1 MNSKVCKQISRQ
13 TKLILLEWVK
23 SLVSDEE
30 KDKVTAANLASLL
43 PDTNYFFVNR
53 QIRVSFYSPQWVRK
67 SLKKLVKLGYRVED
81 ITMQELEALVKAQQV
96 QHQY

>member
-23 SLVSDEE
+23 SLVPDEE
-30 KDKVTAANLASLL
+30 KEQVTASNLASLL

-53 QIRVSFYSPQWVRK
+53 QVRVSFYSPQWVRK
-67 SLKKLVKLGYRVED
+67 SIKKLVKLGHKVED

>member
-1 MNSKVCKQISRQ
+1 MNSKVCKKISRQ
-13 TKLILLEWVK
+13 SKIILLEWVK

-30 KDKVTAANLASLL
+30 KEKVTAANLASLL
-43 PDTNYFFVNR
+43 PDSNYFYVRR

-67 SLKKLVKLGYRVED
+67 SIKKLVKLGHKVED
-81 ITMQELEALVKAQQV
+81 ITIQELEALVKAQQV

>member
-23 SLVSDEE
+23 SLVPDEE
-30 KDKVTAANLASLL
+30 KEKVTASNLASLL
-43 PDTNYFFVNR
+43 PDANYFFVNR
-53 QIRVSFYSPQWVRK
+53 QVRVSFYSPQWVRK
-67 SLKKLVKLGYRVED
+67 SIKKLVKLGHKVED
-81 ITMQELEALVKAQQV
+81 VTMQELEALVKAQQV

>member
-67 SLKKLVKLGYRVED
+67 SLKKLVKLGYR
-81 ITMQELEALVKAQQV
+81 EALVKAQQV

>member
-1 MNSKVCKQISRQ
+1 MNSKVCKKISRQ
-13 TKLILLEWVK
+13 SKIILLEWVK

-30 KDKVTAANLASLL
+30 KEKVTAANLASLL

-67 SLKKLVKLGYRVED
+67 SIKKLVKLGHKVED
-81 ITMQELEALVKAQQV
+81 ITIQELEALVKAQQV

>member
-1 MNSKVCKQISRQ
+1 M
-13 TKLILLEWVK
+13 K

-30 KDKVTAANLASLL
+30 KEKVTADNLASLL

-67 SLKKLVKLGYRVED
+67 SIKKLVKLGHKVED
-81 ITMQELEALVKAQQV
+81 ITIQELEALVKAQQV

>member
-1 MNSKVCKQISRQ
+1 MNSKVCKKISRQ
-13 TKLILLEWVK
+13 SKIILLEWVK

-30 KDKVTAANLASLL
+30 KEKVTADNLASLL

-67 SLKKLVKLGYRVED
+67 SIKKLVKLGHKVED
-81 ITMQELEALVKAQQV
+81 ITIQELEALVKAQQV